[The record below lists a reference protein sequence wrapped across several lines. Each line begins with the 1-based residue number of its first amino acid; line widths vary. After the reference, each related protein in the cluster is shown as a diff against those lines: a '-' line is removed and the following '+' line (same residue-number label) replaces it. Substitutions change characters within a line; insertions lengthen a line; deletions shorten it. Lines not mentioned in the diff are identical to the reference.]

1 MKTTK
6 QIIIAARSVSIAILS
21 QLLLLTS
28 CQQNDELQRNP
39 SQGVPLRLT
48 SGISTVQTRAF
59 DSSWENTDEI
69 GVFTV
74 TTGGTSASN
83 ITYSGTQR
91 DENIKYKIDGD
102 VFSGASTSIET
113 YDGSNYDFKS
123 FVPQGN
129 QIYLPANGSD
139 VDVYAYYPWTMGVT
153 ASAPLSIA
161 IPTTQTI
168 ANQKTADVLTA
179 KATAST
185 DKKPDPATDY
195 YPINIDHTTAQ
206 LTFSHIMSKVLV
218 RVVVGEGYGAN
229 DLSGTNISSVV
240 LSGQPTAA
248 TFAPVTQ
255 TLTITAGSDNVTMAE
270 LASTDVDYVSK
281 ATVALTENATP
292 TEQDVIHNYRAI
304 ILPNTGTTGTNP
316 VTNGT
321 QRQIN
326 FNVGSITYSYNI
338 TQNFQPGYQT
348 VFTIILAANEVTVSA
363 AITPWTANLVQ
374 PDKPLIPDP

>member
-6 QIIIAARSVSIAILS
+6 KIIIAARSVSIAVFS
-21 QLLLLTS
+21 QLLLLSS
-28 CQQNDELQRNP
+28 CQQTDEQQHNP
-39 SQGVPLRLT
+39 SQDVPLRLT

-74 TTGGTSASN
+74 STGGTSASN
-83 ITYSGTQR
+83 ITYSGTNR
-91 DENIKYKIDGD
+91 DENIKYKINSDL
-102 VFSGASTSIET
+102 FSGTETSVET
-113 YDGSNYDFKS
+113 YSGGNYIFKS
-123 FVPQGN
+123 FEPQGN

-168 ANQKTADVLTA
+168 ANQKTVDVMM
-179 KATAST
+179 AS
-185 DKKPDPATDY
+185 DKSDANSNKH
-195 YPINIDHTTAQ
+195 INIDNTTAQ
-206 LTFSHIMSKVLV
+206 LTFSHLMSKVLV
-218 RVVVGEGYGAN
+218 RVVVGEGYGAD
-229 DLSGTNISSVV
+229 DLSGSNISSVV

-255 TLTITAGSDNVTMAE
+255 SLTITAGSDNVTMAE
-270 LASTDVDYVSK
+270 LTSTDVDYVSK
-281 ATVALTENATP
+281 ATVALTQGASP
-292 TEQDVIHNYRAI
+292 TEENVIHNYRAI
-304 ILPNTGTTGTNP
+304 ILPNTETTGTNP
-316 VTNGT
+316 VTTGT

-374 PDKPLIPDP
+374 PDKPLIPNP